1 MFQVLLPT
9 SQIKIGGKLVKG
21 FMSYDQ
27 TYGQTEITEFTPLN
41 ERIKLGNY
49 PLRL

>member
-1 MFQVLLPT
+1 VLLPT
-9 SQIKIGGKLVKG
+9 SQIKIGGKLGKLG

-27 TYGQTEITEFTPLN
+27 TNGQTEITEFTPLN